1 MTNKKLK
8 NLLENKIKEFMDKIN
23 ESEANLELTK
33 QPQKKNQLEHTIS
46 FLVGKVEVLRVV
58 ADLLK

>member
-23 ESEANLELTK
+23 ECEANVELTK
-33 QPQKKNQLEHTIS
+33 QSQKKNQLEHTIS